1 MQSTGE
7 SILTSSFNNLRQSV
21 LGGRSINRF
30 SHFVTTGAEDWVLNG
45 YQPPDDASTTTGSHM
60 RDSSDATIDGSDLDA
75 SRITEADKHY
85 VEVGQA
91 R

>member
-45 YQPPDDASTTTGSHM
+45 YQPAEDAGTPTGSHI

-75 SRITEADKHY
+75 SRITEADRHY
-85 VEVGQA
+85 VEVSLL
-91 R
+91 